1 MGDVVLD
8 QVRDFIVTN
17 FLFGDAA
24 KAPGDTESLLQS
36 GIVDSTGVLELVEFV
51 EEDLGVPVA
60 DQETIPANLDSIRN
74 IADFVERKRA
84 GSPQV

>member
-74 IADFVERKRA
+74 IADFVERKRS